1 MTRLTESVPP
11 VEVSRLVLAAL
22 VAAGAVVS
30 VASEGKVSQ
39 FAGGFAVGAGVV
51 FLLAFLKGR
60 RQPGE
65 GEPPGTGGTP

>member
-65 GEPPGTGGTP
+65 GEPPESRGTP

>member
-1 MTRLTESVPP
+1 M
-11 VEVSRLVLAAL
+11 LAAL

-65 GEPPGTGGTP
+65 GEPSKPGETP